1 MNHQKGTILVC
12 PLNWG
17 LGHATRD
24 IPIIKRLMA
33 RGFRVVVASEAT
45 IIDLLLQEIPGLET
59 DYFPGAR
66 ITYSAGNN
74 QLWVLLKQLPAAI
87 AWLFREKKITRQL
100 VNKYRPVAI
109 ISDNRYGVRH
119 PKVKSILITHQLM
132 LKMPKGL
139 SALEKPFHR
148 LVKKLVAKF
157 DHCWIPDLPP
167 PYSLAGD
174 LVHRYPLPHNATL
187 AGPLSRFMDAPR
199 WQQTSSQP
207 ETDGSELLILL
218 SGPEPQRTIL
228 ENLLREKVVEEKIK
242 TIMVT
247 GKPGSNP
254 EPVQDSFLHIYSHVE
269 SRQLQALLKTTPAI
283 LCRSGYSTLMD
294 LWFLNRQAL
303 LISTPGQTEQEYLAG
318 YHHLKGHFSLSQK
331 ELHTISLKLLFNQPQ
346 NQTPNP
352 VISSENLL
360 NQTLDSVFGS

>member
-1 MNHQKGTILVC
+1 MNHQKRTILVC

-33 RGFRVVVASEAT
+33 RGFRVVVASEVT
-45 IIDLLLQEIPGLET
+45 IIDLLQQEIPGLET
-59 DYFPGAR
+59 DYFPGAK

-74 QLWVLLKQLPAAI
+74 QLWALLKQLPAAI
-87 AWLFREKKITRQL
+87 AWLFREKKITRKL

-139 SALEKPFHR
+139 TALEKPFYR
-148 LVKKLVAKF
+148 LVKNLVARF
-157 DHCWIPDLPP
+157 DQCWVPDLPL

-174 LVHRYPLPHNATL
+174 LVHKYPLPRNAAL
-187 AGPLSRFMDAPR
+187 AGPLSRFMDVPR
-199 WQQTSSQP
+199 QQPTPSQS
-207 ETDGSELLILL
+207 ETNSAELLVLL

-228 ENLLREKVVEEKIK
+228 ENLLRKKVLDEKIK

-254 EPVQDSFLHIYSHVE
+254 WPVKD
-269 SRQLQALLKTTPAI
+269 QALQTHSHIESTQLEPLVTNTPVI
-283 LCRSGYSTLMD
+283 LCRSGYSTIMD

-303 LISTPGQTEQEYLAG
+303 LIPTPGQTEQEYLAG
-318 YHHLKGHFSLSQK
+318 YHHRKGHFSLSQK
-331 ELHTISLKLLFNQPQ
+331 ELYTVSLKLLFNQPE
-346 NQTPNP
+346 THASNP
-352 VISSENLL
+352 VFSTENLL
-360 NQTLDSVFGS
+360 DQTIDSVFGA